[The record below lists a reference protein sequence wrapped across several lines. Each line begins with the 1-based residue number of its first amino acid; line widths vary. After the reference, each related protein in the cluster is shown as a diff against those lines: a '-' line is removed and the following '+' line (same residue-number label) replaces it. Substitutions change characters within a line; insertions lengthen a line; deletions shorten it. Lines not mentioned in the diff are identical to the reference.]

1 MALPTESK
9 RSKGGWDWAWRLWKL
24 RISIAAAEGT
34 PPRRE
39 PEWTDGM
46 TSRGQTLAEKKPDNL
61 SSSPRIHSGR
71 WVLWHAR
78 THAHSHTH
86 ARTHSRVH
94 TCTHTRTH
102 FHVHTHARTLTHTQY
117 TYTHTHIYSLSHTC
131 MRTHT
136 IHIHAHSH
144 TLSHTHAHTHKN
156 QVGDP
161 HI

>member
-94 TCTHTRTH
+94 KCTHTHAHTHTFTCTHTCT
-102 FHVHTHARTLTHTQY
+102 HTH
-117 TYTHTHIYSLSHTC
+117 THTHIYSLSHTC

-144 TLSHTHAHTHKN
+144 TLKN

>member
-94 TCTHTRTH
+94 KCTHSRTH
-102 FHVHTHARTLTHTQY
+102 THTLSRAHTHARTLTHTQY

-144 TLSHTHAHTHKN
+144 THKN

>member
-86 ARTHSRVH
+86 ACTHSRVH
-94 TCTHTRTH
+94 TCTHTHAHTH
-102 FHVHTHARTLTHTQY
+102 TFTCTHTCTHTHA
-117 TYTHTHIYSLSHTC
+117 
-131 MRTHT
+131 HT

-144 TLSHTHAHTHKN
+144 ILSLTHMHAHAHNTHTRTLTHTLSHTRTHTQK
-156 QVGDP
+156 P
-161 HI
+161 SR